1 MDLYIFIFYMDRE
14 RGRFEPWLSAV
25 LVVVGQSVNVFPP
38 KLHAHVSVEAGERN
52 VEAERIDSP
61 LAVARGQH
69 CVHRMVVHSDT
80 MHVPC
85 VYVLSVLRG
94 SGEAFY
100 SDTAYCTY
108 HTENSRGDIHGLLY
122 I

>member
-52 VEAERIDSP
+52 VEAERIDREA
-61 LAVARGQH
+61 LEARLGRGGYAVG
-69 CVHRMVVHSDT
+69 
-80 MHVPC
+80 
-85 VYVLSVLRG
+85 
-94 SGEAFY
+94 AF
-100 SDTAYCTY
+100 TW
-108 HTENSRGDIHGLLY
+108 RRKFKLV
-122 I
+122 